1 MFDNIALVIGYAVM
15 SAGGLAVACLAVFL
29 AGEVAWKMWR
39 SGWNAADIFEATAEW
54 KRNHPERFKKWLK
67 RNGLSED

>member
-1 MFDNIALVIGYAVM
+1 MRSNMTNSIPHENPNSLF
-15 SAGGLAVACLAVFL
+15 F
-29 AGEVAWKMWR
+29 AGEFAWRMWR
-39 SGWNAADIFEATAEW
+39 SGWNAADIVQATSEW